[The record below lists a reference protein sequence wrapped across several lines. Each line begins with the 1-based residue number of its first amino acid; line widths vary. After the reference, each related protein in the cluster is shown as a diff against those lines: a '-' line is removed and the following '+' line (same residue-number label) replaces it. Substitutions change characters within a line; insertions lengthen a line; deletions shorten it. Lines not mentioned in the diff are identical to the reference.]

1 MNTFIQNQT
10 LEKDNVIYTVTLRKK
25 DFLLL
30 RIESDDII
38 IRQFPIRM
46 IGQYEYV
53 TVNGFT
59 LLANDF
65 TGPSNSVPV
74 TRDFT
79 KEEAEKLKEY
89 LSTLWTGWKND
100 TY

>member
-1 MNTFIQNQT
+1 MNTFTPNQT
-10 LEKDNVIYTVTLRKK
+10 LEKNNVIYTVTLRKK

-30 RIESDDII
+30 CIESDDII

-46 IGQYEYV
+46 IGQCEYI
-53 TVNGFT
+53 TVNGST
-59 LLANDF
+59 LLANEF
-65 TGPSNSVPV
+65 MGPSNSVPI

-79 KEEAEKLKEY
+79 KEEAEKLKGY